1 MLSHIECVLSK
12 IECVLYTHKKER
24 ATVLCIA
31 LYIEAVL
38 SDIEAVLSDIECV
51 LYTFILNI
59 Y

>member
-51 LYTFILNI
+51 LYIHS